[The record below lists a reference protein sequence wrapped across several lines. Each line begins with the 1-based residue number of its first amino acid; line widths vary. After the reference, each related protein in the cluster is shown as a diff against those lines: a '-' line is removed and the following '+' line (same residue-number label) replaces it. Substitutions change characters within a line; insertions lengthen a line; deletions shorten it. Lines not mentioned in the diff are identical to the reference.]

1 MKTRVDVSHADSRI
15 DPMVW
20 KISAVVVLG
29 PLMTSLDATAVNL
42 SLSTLITELRTP
54 LTQIQWVTT
63 GYLLALTLTLP
74 LSGWLVDH
82 FGIKRVY
89 LGCFTLFTLASL
101 LCGTAQ
107 SASALIAFRVL
118 QGMAGGLL
126 APMAQMTTA
135 RVAGRHMARVM
146 GLMSIPVLVG
156 PIFGPVLAGAI
167 LQHASWRWI
176 FLINLPIGVLAITLA
191 TRILPADD
199 HETRRRTFDLKG
211 LLLLSPGLVLL
222 LHSLESLSSK
232 TASTQVSIS
241 ELILAVTLLAMFIR
255 HGARLGEAA
264 LIDLRLFRRKPFSAA
279 ALTQF
284 FANALSFGGQMLMPL
299 YLLQVLGRSRSNAG
313 LLLAPIGLGAVLAYP
328 MMGMLTERFGSRTVS
343 ATGAC
348 LALVG
353 TLPFVLYGG
362 HGLPLAVLCT
372 ALFVRGVGMSSVG
385 IPSIAAAY
393 SDIPGPIIPVATTTL
408 NIAQRIGGPV
418 ATTLLAIFLQCS
430 IKTHIS
436 DPPKAYIATF
446 WVLIAIH
453 AGCVLA
459 ALRLPNSGR
468 SS

>member
-1 MKTRVDVSHADSRI
+1 VKTRVDVSHADSRI

-135 RVAGRHMARVM
+135 RVAGRYMARVM

-199 HETRRRTFDLKG
+199 HETRRRTG
-211 LLLLSPGLVLL
+211 V
-222 LHSLESLSSK
+222 SLE
-232 TASTQVSIS
+232 
-241 ELILAVTLLAMFIR
+241 FRGR
-255 HGARLGEAA
+255 HK
-264 LIDLRLFRRKPFSAA
+264 F
-279 ALTQF
+279 
-284 FANALSFGGQMLMPL
+284 
-299 YLLQVLGRSRSNAG
+299 YV
-313 LLLAPIGLGAVLAYP
+313 
-328 MMGMLTERFGSRTVS
+328 
-343 ATGAC
+343 
-348 LALVG
+348 
-353 TLPFVLYGG
+353 
-362 HGLPLAVLCT
+362 
-372 ALFVRGVGMSSVG
+372 
-385 IPSIAAAY
+385 
-393 SDIPGPIIPVATTTL
+393 
-408 NIAQRIGGPV
+408 
-418 ATTLLAIFLQCS
+418 
-430 IKTHIS
+430 
-436 DPPKAYIATF
+436 
-446 WVLIAIH
+446 
-453 AGCVLA
+453 
-459 ALRLPNSGR
+459 
-468 SS
+468 